1 MKKIILEAVV
11 LGIVAS
17 LMAATN
23 PSKENYIEH
32 TAWSLQETA
41 CKQEKLPL
49 SAKAACAILSPL
61 PPDMVGSIVD
71 SYTRRQ
77 NFVFFS
83 LYTTKFMGMETRS
96 IGAGGHF
103 FKR

>member
-41 CKQEKLPL
+41 CKEENLPL
-49 SAKAACAILSPL
+49 SAKAACGILSPM

-71 SYTRRQ
+71 RYTRRQ
-77 NFVFFS
+77 DFVFFS
-83 LYTTKFMGMETRS
+83 LYTTKFMGMETHS
-96 IGAGGHF
+96 IGAAGHF
-103 FKR
+103 FKQ